1 MFTDKDLQLF
11 AKKGIDKGLIDSQIE
26 NFQNGFP
33 FVNLTAAAT
42 PDKGL
47 LCFSETVVHE
57 YVAYFDLNAGDYDV
71 LKFVPAS
78 GAASRMF
85 KDLFEFRDALQ
96 DGFDFENVIENP
108 AFKTAKYFFDNIERF
123 SFYNALNQ
131 AVKKDGYSLI
141 ELIELKNYGRV
152 LDYVLGEKGLNYSK
166 LPKGLIL
173 FHKYEDANRLAME
186 EHLVEG
192 ANYAKSGNGEVKIH
206 FTISPEHRH
215 IFESEL
221 NSVLPK
227 YKKQYGL
234 SYEISFSEQKEST
247 DTIAVDLNNK
257 PFHEDDESI
266 VFRPGGHGALIENLN
281 DLNAQI
287 VFIKNIDNVVPDNL
301 REPTYVYKK
310 VIATHL
316 LKLQKQAFKYLEML
330 DQASFT
336 EEDLDAIIGF
346 VKNDLMVPLDEG
358 FFTLDK
364 IEQVD
369 FLFNKMNR
377 PIRVCG
383 MVKNEGEPGGGPFWV
398 LSEEGESLQIVES
411 SQIDMNKQTQKE
423 IVESATHFNP
433 VDLVCGLKDY
443 QGKSFNLLDF
453 VDPNTGFISLKS
465 KDGRKLKAQELP
477 GLWNGAMADWISLFV
492 EVPLETFNPVK
503 IVNDLIRPQHQA

>member
-11 AKKGIDKGLIDSQIE
+11 AKKGIDKGLIYSQIE

-42 PDKGL
+42 ADKGL
-47 LCFSETVVHE
+47 LCFSESIVHE
-57 YVAYFDLNAGDYDV
+57 YVAYFDLNARDYDI

-85 KDLFEFRDALQ
+85 KDLFEFKDALQ
-96 DGFDFENVIENP
+96 DGFDFEGVIENP
-108 AFKTAKYFFDNIERF
+108 AFKTVKYFFDNIERF
-123 SFYNALNQ
+123 AFYNALNQ
-131 AVKKDGYSLI
+131 AVKKGGYSLT
-141 ELIELKNYGRV
+141 ELIESKNYGRV
-152 LDYVLGEKGLNYSK
+152 LDYMLGEKGLNYSK

-192 ANYAKSGNGEVKIH
+192 ANYAKSSNGKVKIH

-257 PFHEDDESI
+257 PFREDDKSI

-316 LKLQKQAFKYLEML
+316 LKIQKQAFKYLEML

-336 EEDLDAIIGF
+336 EEDVDAIIGF

-377 PIRVCG
+377 PIRICG

-411 SQIDMNKQTQKE
+411 SQIDMNNQNQKE